1 MTVTENQSI
10 AERPIKILLIEDD
23 AGDADFIREI
33 LVKGN
38 RRAFELEW
46 VARLAEGLERLRQ
59 GGIDVVLL
67 DLSLP
72 DSHGLGALTRLHA
85 QGPGVPTLVLTGMVD
100 EASGVEAVRMGAQ
113 DYLVKGQ
120 VDRNVLVRTLRYA
133 IERHR
138 LKEEL
143 AQARQREQWA
153 RELHSLEQLSRSSA
167 TAVTAQSLGLVLL
180 RESAPTPFDEL
191 VRRYG
196 TLIERA
202 LEQRAYKVE
211 HNVSE
216 DLRAMAEQMGSLNA
230 SARDVVEVHTTALQ
244 RTLGGI
250 VPQKAAAC
258 AEEARFLVLELMGR
272 LVTFYRR
279 YSFGIRRGPASDAH
293 TRQGN
298 KTAY

>member
-1 MTVTENQSI
+1 MS
-10 AERPIKILLIEDD
+10 ERPWNILLIEDD
-23 AGDADFIREI
+23 ADDADFIQEI

-72 DSHGLGALTRLHA
+72 DSHGLDTLTKLQA
-85 QGPGVPTLVLTGMVD
+85 QGSGVPTVVLTGRVD

-143 AQARQREQWA
+143 AQARQREQWT
-153 RELHSLEQLSRSSA
+153 RELHSLEQFSLSSA
-167 TAVTAQSLGLVLL
+167 TAVTAQSLGLALL
-180 RESAPTPFDEL
+180 RESRPVSFDEL
-191 VRRYG
+191 VQHYG

-216 DLRAMAEQMGSLNA
+216 GLRALAEQIGTLNA
-230 SARDVVEVHTTALQ
+230 SARDVVEIHTTALQ
-244 RTLGGI
+244 RKLDGI
-250 VPQKAAAC
+250 APQEAEAC
-258 AEEARFLVLELMGR
+258 AEEARYLVLELMGC
-272 LVTFYRR
+272 LATFYHR
-279 YSFGIRRGPASDAH
+279 YSFGIRGGPASEAY

-298 KTAY
+298 KTPY

>member
-1 MTVTENQSI
+1 MS
-10 AERPIKILLIEDD
+10 ERPWNILLIEDD
-23 AGDADFIREI
+23 ADDADFIREI

-46 VARLAEGLERLRQ
+46 VARLEEGLKRLGQ

-72 DSHGLGALTRLHA
+72 DSHGLGTLTRLRE
-85 QGPGVPTLVLTGMVD
+85 QGPGVPTVVLTGMVD

-120 VDRNVLVRTLRYA
+120 VDRNVLARTLRYA

-153 RELHSLEQLSRSSA
+153 RELHSLEQFSRSSA
-167 TAVTAQSLGLVLL
+167 IAVTAQSLDLALL
-180 RESAPTPFDEL
+180 RESRPAPFDEL
-191 VRRYG
+191 VRHYG

-202 LEQRAYKVE
+202 LEQWAYKVE
-211 HNVSE
+211 HNLSE
-216 DLRAMAEQMGSLNA
+216 GLRAMVEQMGALHA
-230 SARDVVEVHTTALQ
+230 SARDVVEIHTTALQ

-250 VPQKAAAC
+250 ASQKAAAC
-258 AEEARFLVLELMGR
+258 AEEARYLVLELMGR

-279 YSFGIRRGPASDAH
+279 YSFGIRGGPASEAY

-298 KTAY
+298 ITPY